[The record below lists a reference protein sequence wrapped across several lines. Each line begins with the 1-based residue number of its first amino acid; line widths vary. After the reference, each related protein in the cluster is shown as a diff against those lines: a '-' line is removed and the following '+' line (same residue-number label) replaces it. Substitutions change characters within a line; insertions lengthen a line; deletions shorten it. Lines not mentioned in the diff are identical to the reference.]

1 MWTFLHPF
9 KLRFT
14 CITLLRLLS
23 DVARL
28 YQPIAFASIITFVGA
43 HAAHQSLSPLWWNI
57 AFIAIAAFIQITA
70 RQTAKIIGNRLTERI
85 ALDAQLRTL
94 RHLFLLD
101 LLWHESENSGNKIK
115 RMQRGGESIN
125 QLGRMWINSFI
136 EIFVTFV
143 GVMIV
148 LATFDIG
155 LSVAM
160 ACFMVVFYVISR
172 LFTKR
177 AAALYYQAN
186 VEEEDIQGLTFEAIN
201 NIRSVKVLGM
211 ASSIEDRIKRAIDA
225 LFLVIRRRV
234 FWYQSRDWVMV
245 VYSHSFSLA
254 ATGFI
259 ALGVLSGRYEL
270 GFLILF
276 IDYFRKIWE
285 SIDEMTR
292 VILDF
297 DVAKYGVYRMMEM
310 LKVPLAIDVDGGK
323 RDVPRD
329 WQTIEVRHLTFGY
342 GNSQDVLKD
351 ISLIIR
357 RGERIGI
364 VGVSGAGKSTLFKL
378 LLKEHENF
386 NGEILIG
393 DVSLRDVR
401 RTSYF
406 KHAAVVL
413 QDTEVFNFTLKD
425 NIALANPDESDN
437 RSLLEQAVSVAHVTD
452 FVERLP
458 DGLETLIGEKG
469 VKLSG
474 GEKQRVGIAR
484 AVFKQPE
491 ILFLDEATSHLDTES
506 EEKIRDSLH
515 HFFQNVTAVVI
526 AHRLSTIKEMDRI
539 LVLENGTIVEEGSF
553 EELLAKRGR
562 FSELWEKQKF

>member
-1 MWTFLHPF
+1 MFLHPHKIRF
-9 KLRFT
+9 VCITALRF
-14 CITLLRLLS
+14 IS
-23 DVARL
+23 DIARL

-43 HAAHQSLSPLWWNI
+43 YVAGQSLSPLWWNI
-57 AFIAIAAFIQITA
+57 AFIAIAAFIHISA

-85 ALDAQLRTL
+85 ALDAQLQTL
-94 RHLFLLD
+94 QHLFLLD
-101 LLWHESENSGNKIK
+101 LSWHESENSGNKIK
-115 RMQRGGESIN
+115 RIQRGGDSIN

-136 EIFVTFV
+136 EILVTFV
-143 GVMIV
+143 GVTVV
-148 LATFDIG
+148 LATFEIV

-160 ACFMVVFYVISR
+160 VCFMGVFFVISR
-172 LFTKR
+172 QFTKR
-177 AAALYYQAN
+177 AVRFQYQAN
-186 VEEEDIQGLTFEAIN
+186 IEEEDVQGLTFEAIN

-211 ASSIEDRIKRAIDA
+211 ASSIERRITRAIDT
-225 LFLVIRRRV
+225 LFLVIQRRV
-234 FWYQSRDWVMV
+234 FWYQSRDWVLV
-245 VYSHSFSLA
+245 LYSHSFSLV

-297 DVAKYGVYRMMEM
+297 DVAKYGVYRMIEM
-310 LKVPLAIDVDGGK
+310 LKVPVMIDVENGK
-323 RDVPRD
+323 KDVPND
-329 WQTIEVRHLTFGY
+329 WDTIEVQHLLFGY
-342 GNSQDVLKD
+342 GDNQDVLKD
-351 ISLIIR
+351 VSLTIR

-386 NGEILIG
+386 SGTISIG
-393 DVSLRDVR
+393 GVPLRDIR

-413 QDTEVFNFTLKD
+413 QDTEVFNFTLRD
-425 NIALANPDESDN
+425 NITLANPNESDN
-437 RSLLEQAVSVAHVTD
+437 AALLHNAVSVAHVSD
-452 FVERLP
+452 FLERLP
-458 DGLETLIGEKG
+458 EGLETLIGEKG

-539 LVLENGTIVEEGSF
+539 LVLENGTIIEEGSF
-553 EELLAKRGR
+553 EELFAKKGR
-562 FSELWEKQKF
+562 FYELWEKQKF